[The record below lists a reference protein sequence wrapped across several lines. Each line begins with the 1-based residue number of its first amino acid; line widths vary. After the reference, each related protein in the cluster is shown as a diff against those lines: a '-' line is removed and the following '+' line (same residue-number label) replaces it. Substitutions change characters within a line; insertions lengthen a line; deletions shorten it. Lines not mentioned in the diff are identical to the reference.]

1 MRKISLLQW
10 RLTVITALL
19 IAAICI
25 FLKFS
30 VVQERNILY

>member
-1 MRKISLLQW
+1 MRKISLQW

-19 IAAICI
+19 IAGDMY
-25 FLKFS
+25 FPEFP